1 MTVDRGHGRIET
13 RHIWTSTELNEY
25 IKFPCVENVFCI
37 QRTTTDLLGNLVKG
51 RKTTTELC
59 YGVTSIPGKNVA
71 ERVLTLNRG
80 HWGIENRLHHVRD
93 TTYDEDRS
101 QVRTGSRPHA
111 MATIR
116 NIAISIVR
124 IEGASNIAK
133 WSRKLRA
140 ASYRVLELI
149 GA

>member
-13 RHIWTSTELNEY
+13 RRIWTSAELNGY
-25 IKFPCVENVFCI
+25 LKFPCVENVFCI
-37 QRTTTDLLGNLVKG
+37 QRITTDLCGNLVKG

-59 YGVTSIPGKNVA
+59 YGITSIPGKNVA
-71 ERVLTLNRG
+71 ERVLTLNRE
-80 HWGIENRLHHVRD
+80 HWGIENRLHYVRD
-93 TTYDEDRS
+93 RAYDEDRS

-111 MATIR
+111 MATLR
-116 NIAISIVR
+116 NIAISLVR

-133 WSRKLRA
+133 WSRKLRT